1 MRIDN
6 ISDDFAPAGSRL
18 KKLVGLGLF
27 NICNSF
33 PAAKPYLRR
42 WGLRTQ
48 QEWFPD
54 AIVRVQMPGGKSF
67 QLASLPHNY
76 LSFELFWRGTVYYE
90 PVTTLVAC
98 ELARSANTFIDVGAN
113 IGFYSLVLST
123 YKPGLRVV
131 SFEPNPKNFQL
142 LHANV
147 QLNQFSNVT
156 CEPLALS
163 DMSGTGALFLSA
175 SDMSA
180 SLERDFEASRGPV
193 LKVSTATLDGYL
205 AQRPVSGPVLI
216 KVDVEGHEAAFFKG
230 ARQTISSLKPDIIS
244 EVTLRPDSVPLP
256 FLRELGYRFYQI
268 TDQGLLPT
276 NELAMVIRGRF
287 RFLNCL
293 LSARPATEIAELF
306 KSIEPQVRRI
316 DLTQTSKLVPAEVLQ
331 RFQDSAP
338 RPPEQSPAES
348 LEPVS

>member
-1 MRIDN
+1 MREDL
-6 ISDDFAPAGSRL
+6 SDDFAPAS
-18 KKLVGLGLF
+18 KFKMLVGRGLF
-27 NICNSF
+27 NICNRY
-33 PAAKPYLRR
+33 PAAKPFLRR

-48 QEWFPD
+48 QQWFPD
-54 AIVRVQMPGGKSF
+54 AIVRVQMPDGKSF
-67 QLASLPHNY
+67 QLASLPQNY

-90 PVTTLVAC
+90 PVTTLLAC
-98 ELARSANTFIDVGAN
+98 ELARGADTFIDVGAN
-113 IGFYSLVLST
+113 IGFFSLVLST
-123 YKPGLRVV
+123 SKPGLRVI

-142 LHANV
+142 LNANV
-147 QLNQFSNVT
+147 HLNQFSNVT

-163 DMSGTGALFLSA
+163 DISGTGALFLSP

-180 SLERDFEASRGPV
+180 SLEQDFEDTPGPV

-205 AQRPVSGPVLI
+205 AQRSPSGPVLI

-244 EVTLRPDSVPLP
+244 EVTLRRDSVPLP
-256 FLRELGYRFYQI
+256 FLHELGYHFYQI
-268 TDQGLLPT
+268 TDQGLLQT

-306 KSIEPQVRRI
+306 KRIEPQVRRI

-331 RFQDSAP
+331 RFQQPAQGS
-338 RPPEQSPAES
+338 PEQSPAKS
-348 LEPVS
+348 LEPVG